1 MRNGSATYTIKIITE
16 TWGGGL
22 PWSSHKAALKIK
34 KQETMVLRNVATA
47 LLASASVFAGSVGAL
62 GQSLTVTPAQTLEKQ
77 GLTVV
82 IDQSQFN
89 PIFFDE
95 KNAGIQIIL
104 HGDRIATDGAVRLD
118 RTPEQWSPVP
128 AFISRTLGKEP
139 NQVVVRSAYKD
150 AGLAYTVKV
159 TAEGD
164 GFRIA
169 VDLDRALPESLAG
182 KAGFNLDFLPS
193 TYFGKSYLMDRA
205 PGLFPRHPGGPMAR
219 DGSGDPLP
227 IAEGGH
233 ALTLAPEDPLTRV
246 SITSD
251 RAPLMLYDARNR
263 AQNGWFVVRSMI
275 ATGAKD
281 DAVVWHVRPNVIR
294 NWVRQPVVSFNQSG
308 YTPSRSKVAMIELD
322 PNFVAPPEAEL
333 VRLAADGT
341 RQSVLR
347 APVKPQGKWTRYN
360 YASFDF
366 SSVTEPGVYAIAY
379 AGTTTHP
386 FRISADAYGRIWQ
399 ASLDTFIAEQMDHI
413 GVREQ
418 YRVWTAPSHLDDAR
432 QAPPNIVHFDAYKMG
447 ATLDSPFKPG
457 EHIAGLGVGGWQDAG
472 DYDIQTPENAMVVR
486 DLVWARELFG
496 LDWDETSIDEGART
510 VEIRKPDGIE
520 DAVQQIRHGT
530 LQLLAQYK
538 VFGHAIVGIVDPALR
553 QYAHLGEAGSQTDGL
568 VYDATLKPNAQTGET
583 SATPDDRWAFTTDF
597 PANDLLVAGAL
608 AGASRALAPSDP
620 AMAAQALAAAK
631 TLWSRQQSGNLRGG
645 DGRDDGTYL
654 RSADVTNVS
663 ATIELLLTTKGD
675 KIYADRLRALM
686 PIIRQNFEGL
696 AGVAVRAIPFMDAQY
711 RAELVPLV
719 KAVKAKADSAQAH
732 NPFGVPIAMGG
743 WGGSNQIVSFGTT
756 MYMLHKAFPDLV
768 GTGYTLDAL
777 DYVLGRHPANN
788 LSFVS
793 TVGTASKLI
802 GYGHNRADY
811 TFIPGGLEPGMVVI
825 KPDFPEVK
833 TEWPFLWFENEYT
846 VSTTAAYILAARAA
860 AAAAAETP

>member
-1 MRNGSATYTIKIITE
+1 
-16 TWGGGL
+16 
-22 PWSSHKAALKIK
+22 
-34 KQETMVLRNVATA
+34 MVLKYVGTA
-47 LLASASVFAGSVGAL
+47 LLASASALAGPAVAL
-62 GQSLTVTPAQTLEKQ
+62 GQALTVTPAQTLEMQ

-82 IDQSQFN
+82 IDQNQFN

-118 RTPEQWSPVP
+118 RTPEQWAPVP
-128 AFISRTLGKEP
+128 AFVGRTLGKEP
-139 NQVVVRSAYKD
+139 NQVVVRSAYK
-150 AGLAYTVKV
+150 AANFAYTVKV

-169 VDLDRALPESLAG
+169 VDLDQPLPESLAG
-182 KAGFNLDFLPS
+182 KAGFNLDFLPT
-193 TYFGKSYLMDRA
+193 TYFGKTYLMDRA
-205 PGLFPRHPGGPMAR
+205 PGLFPRHPDGPMAK

-246 SITSD
+246 TIASD
-251 RAPLMLYDARNR
+251 GAPLMLYDARNR

-275 ATGAKD
+275 AAGARD
-281 DAVVWHVRPNVIR
+281 NAIVWHVRPNVIK
-294 NWVRQPVVSFNQSG
+294 NWVHQPVVSFNQSG
-308 YTPSRSKVAMIELD
+308 YTPTRSKIAMIELD
-322 PNFVAPPEAEL
+322 PNFSAPREAQL
-333 VRLAADGT
+333 VKLAADGT
-341 RQSVLR
+341 RQTVLS
-347 APVKPQGKWTRYN
+347 AAIKPQGRWTRYN

-366 SSVTEPGVYAIAY
+366 SSVRDPGIYAISY
-379 AGTTTHP
+379 AGSTTNP

-447 ATLDSPFKPG
+447 ANLDSPFKPG
-457 EHIAGLGVGGWQDAG
+457 EHIAGLSVGGWQDAG
-472 DYDIQTPENAMVVR
+472 DYDIQTPENTMVVR

-496 LDWDETSIDEGART
+496 LDWDETSIDETART
-510 VEIRKPDGIE
+510 VEIRRPDGIE

-568 VYDATLKPNAQTGET
+568 IYDAALKPNTQTGVA
-583 SATPDDRWAFTTDF
+583 SAIPDDRWAFTTDY
-597 PANDLLVAGAL
+597 PANDLLMAGAL
-608 AGASRALAPSDP
+608 AGASRALAASDP

-631 TLWSRQQSGNLRGG
+631 TLWARQQSGTLRAG
-645 DGRDDGTYL
+645 DGRDDGTWA
-654 RSADVTNVS
+654 RSPDMSNVS

-675 KIYADRLRALM
+675 KVYVDRLRALM
-686 PIIRQNFEGL
+686 PVIRQNFEGV
-696 AGVAVRAIPFMDAQY
+696 ASVAVRAIPFMDEDY
-711 RAELVPLV
+711 RAQLVPLV
-719 KAVKAKADSAQAH
+719 RAIKARADGADGH
-732 NPFGVPIAMGG
+732 NPFGVPISMGG
-743 WGGSNQIVSFGTT
+743 WGGSNQVVSFGTT
-756 MYMLHKAFPDLV
+756 MYMLHKAFPDIV
-768 GTGYTLDAL
+768 GTAYTLDAL

-833 TEWPFLWFENEYT
+833 TDWPFLWFENEYT

-860 AAAAAETP
+860 TAAAAETP